1 MSEFEK
7 EAEAATAILLAMSG
21 EHQPA
26 DTEEA
31 EHTEEAA
38 HTEDKVSDIMNNI
51 HKAVSNAKD
60 SANLAGEVQKL
71 SLKQL
76 SSWVKNISDG
86 FNIIKNIVKQSV
98 VDGAEL
104 TNNYKVEVDKFAS
117 KITSAYAQLTGKVES
132 GLETVGLKEQLD
144 NIMLQHEKMLFIALQ
159 LVAHKNNSEELLEPN
174 IDNIPTIVNGI
185 VDDKDKMTQV
195 MIHVNKL
202 FETFYYGKL
211 GVSAVNSYNIV
222 ESDTT
227 NEGDITGSSGFFAR
241 SNKDL
246 IDKYNTNEI
255 KKIIDSTVE
264 NNNDNNNNDNNKLK
278 EFLVNFITNFNFDN
292 KVESIDH
299 SKYFGYSQTLPEF
312 VKSILDF
319 NNDNINFIDFE
330 LSKKS
335 IKSRLDY
342 YADRFNTGGSLLGYA
357 KNIKD
362 LYSNYKEL
370 IEQTIS
376 FIEDA
381 NLTYFGYPN
390 NTDSENIKNEA
401 KGKAEQIRDEL
412 VVDYNDFINEQLK
425 ESIGKIRQKTSK
437 ETVENFL
444 TESDYNKEDGSKKR
458 PREPTPES
466 SNKNPRLGPGPGPDG
481 GRKRKTRVAANKK
494 RKTQKKKR
502 PSRKMKVSRKK
513 TQRRK
518 KKGSKKKS
526 MKNRK

>member
-1 MSEFEK
+1 MK
-7 EAEAATAILLAMSG
+7 
-21 EHQPA
+21 
-26 DTEEA
+26 
-31 EHTEEAA
+31 
-38 HTEDKVSDIMNNI
+38 
-51 HKAVSNAKD
+51 
-60 SANLAGEVQKL
+60 
-71 SLKQL
+71 
-76 SSWVKNISDG
+76 
-86 FNIIKNIVKQSV
+86 
-98 VDGAEL
+98 
-104 TNNYKVEVDKFAS
+104 
-117 KITSAYAQLTGKVES
+117 
-132 GLETVGLKEQLD
+132 
-144 NIMLQHEKMLFIALQ
+144 
-159 LVAHKNNSEELLEPN
+159 
-174 IDNIPTIVNGI
+174 
-185 VDDKDKMTQV
+185 QV

-264 NNNDNNNNDNNKLK
+264 NNNDKLK
-278 EFLVNFITNFNFDN
+278 EFLVNFITNFKFDN
-292 KVESIDH
+292 TVKDIDH
-299 SKYFGYSQTLPEF
+299 SKYFGNSQSLPAF
-312 VKSILDF
+312 VESILKLKG
-319 NNDNINFIDFE
+319 DNINFIDFE

-335 IKSRLDY
+335 IKSRLEY

-458 PREPTPES
+458 GLEESSSQTPEEQKPTKRQR
-466 SNKNPRLGPGPGPDG
+466 NGGNEG